1 MYTPLN
7 IKTNN
12 TLLSSLIKID
22 DLIEF
27 AIKNNLKSLTITDN
41 NMYGVMEFYHK
52 CLNNNIKPIVGL
64 DAIIDKY
71 NIILYCMN
79 YNGYKNL
86 LRLATQMSEN
96 AINFEVLKKYSNDL
110 ICIVPYNSNSIIN
123 EIEKIYKIV
132 FKSYKNSSERKLLMG
147 DNLVYM
153 NEILYL
159 EEKNSIYLNYLIAI
173 RDRLT
178 IKEVTTKYNN
188 HLFLDINTDLENNQ
202 KICDL
207 CNLEIVFN
215 KNMIHHLCR
224 R

>member
-132 FKSYKNSSERKLLMG
+132 F
-147 DNLVYM
+147 
-153 NEILYL
+153 
-159 EEKNSIYLNYLIAI
+159 
-173 RDRLT
+173 
-178 IKEVTTKYNN
+178 
-188 HLFLDINTDLENNQ
+188 
-202 KICDL
+202 
-207 CNLEIVFN
+207 
-215 KNMIHHLCR
+215 
-224 R
+224 